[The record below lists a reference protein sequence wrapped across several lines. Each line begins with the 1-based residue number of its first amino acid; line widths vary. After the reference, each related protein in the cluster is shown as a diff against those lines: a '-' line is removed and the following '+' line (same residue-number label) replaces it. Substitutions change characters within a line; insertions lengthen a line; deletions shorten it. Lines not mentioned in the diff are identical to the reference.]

1 MSTAITPEVMGLE
14 TQIFEESPMTEQET
28 KELVSVKTA
37 IKTAYTEKLE
47 RDLAIGAGLLRI
59 FRRKLYRGPSGGRN
73 WEQWLADES
82 AELTAGGGALDRHD
96 ASRLRG
102 FYQFRVEVLQER
114 APGREA
120 IQLPTAAKQVR
131 PLLGQLDTH
140 PEAALEMWKAACSQ
154 AGKGKVP
161 TFDQVNRA
169 ALAYKANEA
178 NEARRLST
186 SRPEAP
192 ARSAPPL
199 PVRDYSP
206 QPTAS
211 APTISAWELEKND
224 TSLDAGAECKRI
236 TLAINDAQ
244 KAIGLLRGILYSQ
257 INKHGRDYLGV
268 LRQVDAGVY
277 SLHSIDDQ
285 IQQMGEDIAF
295 ISELLIADVGEG
307 ELAQATVDA
316 TSNPVDGLPLAP
328 WPRSKKPQ
336 AVSGVSPEAKAFA
349 REILGPMPG
358 AWDGY
363 MQLDDGIQKKVWGK
377 VGHIHAISA
386 EAGRQII
393 EIGQTLLEIK
403 ELVPHGQ
410 FMACVKAEFGW
421 SQPWASQLMQIAE
434 RFSNGTPG
442 FDLPSSSTVLA
453 LLAID
458 PSRPSW

>member
-1 MSTAITPEVMGLE
+1 MTTAITPEVMGLE

-120 IQLPTAAKQVR
+120 LQLPTAAKQVR

-140 PEAALEMWKAACSQ
+140 PEAALDMWKAACAQ

-186 SRPEAP
+186 SRPAP
-192 ARSAPPL
+192 AVAPEPA
-199 PVRDYSP
+199 RDYSP

-211 APTISAWELEKND
+211 APTIPAWELEKED

-236 TLAINDAQ
+236 TLAINDAH

-257 INKHGRDYLGV
+257 INKHGRDYLGY

-307 ELAQATVDA
+307 ELAQATVNA
-316 TSNPVDGLPLAP
+316 TSNPVNGLPLAP
-328 WPRSKKPQ
+328 WPRSEKPK
-336 AVSGVSPEAKAFA
+336 VVNGVSPEAKAFA
-349 REILGPMPG
+349 REILGPMAG

-363 MQLDDGIQKKVWGK
+363 MQLDESISITVQGK
-377 VGHIHAISA
+377 VGYIHGLSA

-393 EIGQTLLEIK
+393 TIGQTLLEIK

-410 FMACVKAEFGW
+410 FMDCVKAEFGW
-421 SQPWASQLMQIAE
+421 GREWAQQLMQVGE
-434 RFSNGTPG
+434 RFSNANSSSY
-442 FDLPSSSTVLA
+442 LPSSAKVLD
-453 LLAID
+453 LVCCFQTL
-458 PSRPSW
+458 